1 VPEATDASSD
11 ASSSESGGMISWCDF
26 FFLFSTAFFF
36 VLATQNIVA
45 LCS

>member
-1 VPEATDASSD
+1 VPETTDASSD

-26 FFLFSTAFFF
+26 FLFSTAFFF